1 MNKALQRKIGTLTN
15 EKSLLAFELTQTKI
29 AMEESKKELSD
40 KFEAEMNEIKKNFNI
55 FLLQM

>member
-29 AMEESKKELSD
+29 AMEESKKVLSD
-40 KFEAEMNEIKKNFNI
+40 KFEVVYWM
-55 FLLQM
+55 